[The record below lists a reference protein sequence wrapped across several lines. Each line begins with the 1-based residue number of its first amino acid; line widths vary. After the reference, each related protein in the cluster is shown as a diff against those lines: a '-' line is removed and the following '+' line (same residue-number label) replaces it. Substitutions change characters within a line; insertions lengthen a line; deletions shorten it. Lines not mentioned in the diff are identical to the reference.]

1 MEPLILEAERE
12 LESIRAEMHSPEVV
26 SDAPRL
32 HLCYQN
38 LQSAEAR
45 VQALYARWAELESK
59 HAK

>member
-32 HLCYQN
+32 QVCYQN
-38 LQSAEAR
+38 LQSAESR
-45 VQALYARWAELESK
+45 VESLYARWADLE
-59 HAK
+59 AKQQ